1 MMRVFVEGVGL
12 AGPGLCGWL
21 PSRAILTGGEAYQAA
36 ATIVTGGDLL
46 PPTERRRTPV
56 PVKLALAVGHEALM
70 NSGRAPETVATVFS
84 SSSGD
89 GVTLHQICET
99 LASPAREVSPTRFH
113 NSVHNA
119 AAGYWGI
126 STRSHEASTSLSCY
140 DACFAAGLL
149 EAAVQIAGDGIPV
162 ALIAYDEPY
171 PEPLHAARPLG
182 ASFGAALVLAA
193 GAGANAIAMLEVE
206 FVPGATTATRM
217 SDPGLDAARHGIPA
231 ARSLPLLAA
240 LARGA
245 SEEIVFDFPPHAHLR
260 VAVTPCG

>member
-1 MMRVFVEGVGL
+1 MMRVFVEGIGL

-21 PSRAILTGGEAYQAA
+21 PSRAVLAGSEAYQAA

-70 NSGRAPETVATVFS
+70 NSGRAAESVATVFS

-89 GVTLHQICET
+89 GATLHEICET

-126 STRSHEASTSLSCY
+126 STRSHEASMSLSCY
-140 DACFAAGLL
+140 DASFAAGLL
-149 EAAVQIAGDGIPV
+149 ETVAQIAVDGIPV
-162 ALIAYDEPY
+162 TLVAYDEPY
-171 PEPLHAARPLG
+171 PEPLHAARPL
-182 ASFGAALVLAA
+182 AARFGAALVLSAS
-193 GAGANAIAMLEVE
+193 AGANAVAMLEVE
-206 FVPGATTATRM
+206 FLSGYVAATRM
-217 SDPGLDAARHGIPA
+217 PDPGLETVRYGIPA
-231 ARSLPLLAA
+231 ARSLPLLAT

-245 SEEIVFDFPPHAHLR
+245 KEEILLDFPPHAHLR

>member
-1 MMRVFVEGVGL
+1 MRVFVEGIGL

-21 PSRAILTGGEAYQAA
+21 PSRAVLAGGEAYQAA

-70 NSGRAPETVATVFS
+70 NSGRAAETVATVFS

-89 GVTLHQICET
+89 GATLHQICET
-99 LASPAREVSPTRFH
+99 LASPERTVSPTRFH

-149 EAAVQIAGDGIPV
+149 EAAAQISADGNPV
-162 ALIAYDEPY
+162 VLIAYDEPY
-171 PEPLHAARPLG
+171 PVPLHAARPLG
-182 ASFGAALVLAA
+182 ASFGIALMLAPSA
-193 GAGANAIAMLEVE
+193 GASAVAMLDVE
-206 FVPGATTATRM
+206 FASGAVPATPMA
-217 SDPGLDAARHGIPA
+217 DPGLESARRGIPA
-231 ARSLPLLAA
+231 ARGLPLLAA
-240 LARGA
+240 IARMA
-245 SEEIVFDFPPHAHLR
+245 KEEIVLDFPPHAHLR